1 MKRILLLILILQF
14 SLQLTAQF
22 NVRFIVTESCPLKRE
37 NIFIS
42 GSFNNWDSLA
52 DKKYILSNYGTGQR
66 SIELK
71 LPAGNYS
78 YKYTGGNWLTV
89 EKDWQC
95 RERSDRKINLTKDT
109 VIRDTVVHWRDQFL
123 KNMQWSVTHP
133 PDDTTLLGSLTTL
146 ASAYNNNSDFYNPDS
161 SLFYIK
167 QALKQLQII
176 KSSSTLKHWANYTD
190 WLMYTQDLNAGLLHS
205 LGNYPKSLELRLE
218 QLKIAEQRNSLYESY
233 WIISS
238 MVDDY
243 ISMKDY
249 SSGLSYCKTMLRK
262 FSGLKPVDGNYYY
275 IREQFYY
282 RTGICYYNLGSMDSA
297 LYYTKALFNFSA
309 KDNPYSI
316 AASSQLLGDIY
327 SKSNAPDTA
336 FHYYRIALSIAS
348 PTTNAPMY
356 VRSLEGMAKLF
367 QQKSQVDSAL
377 YYARGALNIIQQN
390 QIQLQVWGEST
401 NTFLADICPLI
412 AELYKSN
419 NQLDSAYK
427 YLHLSIT
434 VKDSL
439 YSANKIRQFQ
449 NLSFNESL
457 RQQQEEQHS
466 RDAQQQYETRIKMY
480 GLITIIAGIMIL
492 AFVLYRN
499 NKQKQKANTLLQ
511 SQKEEIET
519 TLGELKNTQKQLIQS
534 EKMASLGELTAGIA
548 HEIQNPLNFVNNFS
562 EVNAELIE
570 EALQANKAGNPN
582 EVEELLSTLKDNE
595 EKINHHG
602 KRADAIVKGMLQHSR
617 ASSGQKELTDINA
630 LSDEYL
636 RLSYHGLRAKD
647 KLFNAT
653 TKTDFDTS
661 IGKINIIPQDIGR
674 VLLNLYNNAFYVV
687 NEKKKQQPND
697 YEPTVSVSSKKI
709 GDKVILTVKDN
720 GNGIPEKVTGKI
732 FQPFFTTKPT
742 GEGTGLGLSLSY
754 DIIKAHGGEIKVETK
769 EGEGTEFIIQLP
781 A

>member
-1 MKRILLLILILQF
+1 LLLN
-14 SLQLTAQF
+14 AQF
-22 NVRFIVTESCPLKRE
+22 KVRFVVTESCPLKRGS
-37 NIFIS
+37 IFLS

-52 DKKYILSNYGTGQR
+52 DKRYLLSDYQTGQR

-71 LPAGNYS
+71 LPAGNYR
-78 YKYTGGNWLTV
+78 YKYTGGNWQTV

-95 RERSDRKINLTKDT
+95 RERPDRKINLTKDT
-109 VIRDTVVHWRDQFL
+109 VIRDTVVQWRDQFL
-123 KNMQWSVTHP
+123 KNMQFSVTHP
-133 PDDTTLLGSLTTL
+133 PDDTTLLGSFTTL

-176 KSSSTLKHWANYTD
+176 KSSSSLKHWPNYTD

-218 QLKIAEQRNSLYESY
+218 QLKIAEQRNSPYESY

-249 SSGLSYCKTMLRK
+249 SSGLSYCKTMLLK

-282 RTGICYYNLGSMDSA
+282 RIAICYFNLGFMDSA

-327 SKSNAPDTA
+327 SKNSVPDTA
-336 FHYYRIALSIAS
+336 FHYYRIALSLAL
-348 PTTNAPMY
+348 PTSNAPMY

-367 QQKSQVDSAL
+367 QQKGQVDSAL
-377 YYARGALNIIQQN
+377 HYARGALNIIQQN

-439 YSANKIRQFQ
+439 YSVNKVRQFQ

-457 RQQQEEQHS
+457 RQQQEEQQS
-466 RDAQQQYETRIKMY
+466 RAAQQQYETRIKMY
-480 GLITIIAGIMIL
+480 CLITIIASIMIL

-511 SQKEEIET
+511 SQKREIET
-519 TLGELKNTQKQLIQS
+519 TLAELKNTQKQLIQS

-562 EVNAELIE
+562 EVNKELLFEMKDEI
-570 EALQANKAGNPN
+570 KKGKMN
-582 EVEELLSTLKDNE
+582 EVDAIADSVISNE
-595 EKINHHG
+595 DIINHHG

-617 ASSGQKELTDINA
+617 SSAGMKESTDVNA
-630 LSDEYL
+630 LADEYF
-636 RLSYHGLRAKD
+636 RLAYHGLRAKD
-647 KLFNAT
+647 KEFNAIMN
-653 TKTDFDTS
+653 TDFDKS
-661 IGKINIIPQDIGR
+661 IGKINIVPQDIGR
-674 VLLNLYNNAFYVV
+674 VLLNLYANAFYAVS
-687 NEKKKQQPND
+687 EKKKQRPVG
-697 YEPTVSVSSKKI
+697 YEPTVSVVTKKLA
-709 GDKVILTVKDN
+709 DKVEISVKDN
-720 GNGIPEKVTGKI
+720 GKGIPKKVVDKI

-742 GEGTGLGLSLSY
+742 GVGTGLGLSLSY
-754 DIIKAHGGEIKVETK
+754 DIIRAHGGEIKVDSK
-769 EGEGTEFIIQLP
+769 EGEGAEFIIEVP